1 MKKIIKKIICILI
14 TLIVLFS
21 INTKTYAWSEVI
33 GMARNFVATGEQSSN
48 GGEVDKKELEDLS
61 GYVYNLLLTAG
72 VVIAVIVATVLG
84 IQFMLAGAE
93 GKAKIAETFVVFI
106 VGCVV
111 VFGGFGIWRLA
122 VKIGNKVAELPGM
135 QSSTVQIAEIEN
147 DNI

>member
-33 GMARNFVATGEQSSN
+33 GMARNFVETGEQSTN
-48 GGEVDKKELEDLS
+48 GGQVDEKELEDLS

-72 VVIAVIVATVLG
+72 IVIAVIVATVLG

-122 VKIGNKVAELPGM
+122 VKIGNKVAELPEM
-135 QSSTVQIAEIEN
+135 QSSTIQIAEIEKG
-147 DNI
+147 NI